1 MIKDDQVISIYRALL
16 QARIFVNRTIGELLF
31 DGYEDAVMKMADSF
45 DNYEAKEYEAYDE
58 FEFEDYEEESGDS
71 DDEIVKSEKKEKAQ
85 VPMDKFGWFYK
96 VLSVSQTEMIL
107 KYFGPNGPTASIF
120 YGI

>member
-1 MIKDDQVISIYRALL
+1 MKIYRALL
-16 QARIFVNRTIGELLF
+16 QARIFVNRNIGELLF

-96 VLSVSQTEMIL
+96 VLSVSQNEMIL
-107 KYFGPNGPTASIF
+107 KSCFFTSVMAPVGPMAT
-120 YGI
+120 